1 MNPLGWFSERLRE
14 VLFLGSPLVPGDA
27 IAALGCVAVFA
38 GGLWVFQRLS
48 PHFEDFL

>member
-1 MNPLGWFSERLRE
+1 
-14 VLFLGSPLVPGDA
+14 VPGDA